1 MGAGRSEGIHET
13 MKSWRHEIHSS
24 PGIRFAVEE
33 TAARVAS
40 VLDSVGVEVTEGVG
54 VTGVIGRL
62 RRGSA
67 ARGIGLRADMDALP
81 IQSTSDV
88 PYRSQIHGQH
98 HGCGHDGHT
107 AMLLGAAATL
117 ADTGA
122 FDGSVHFIFQPNEE
136 EGHGAQAMI
145 DDGLFER
152 WQIDEVYGMHCAP
165 SIPAGHFSLRSGPMM
180 TFEDNFVIELDGR
193 GGHSSAPHMG
203 NDPMIAAAQIVSALQ
218 TVVSRSLSP
227 LESGVISVTE
237 LTTDGSRNVI
247 PSRVT
252 IKGDTRGYN
261 DGVQEMIEARMGDIV
276 AGVSAAN
283 GIGHSFD
290 YSHEFV
296 AVVNTPD
303 ETDWAVRA
311 AVDVVG
317 DEAVDDDCEPSTG
330 SEDFARM
337 LAHRP
342 GCYVLIGNGTD
353 GSHGLPWHNP
363 GFDFNDDIL
372 GIGADYWATLTEK
385 RLPIS
390 G

>member
-1 MGAGRSEGIHET
+1 MREAMQH
-13 MKSWRHEIHSS
+13 WRHEIHSF

-40 VLDSVGVEVTEGVG
+40 VLGSVGVEVEQGVG
-54 VTGVIGRL
+54 GSGVVGRL
-62 RRGSA
+62 QKGTA

-81 IQSTSDV
+81 IQSTSDA
-88 PYRSQIHGQH
+88 PYRSQIDGRH

-107 AMLLGAAATL
+107 AMLLGAAAVL

-122 FDGSVHFIFQPNEE
+122 FDGTVHFIFQPNEE
-136 EGHGAQAMI
+136 EGQGAQAMI

-152 WQIDEVYGMHCAP
+152 WRIDEVYGMHCAP
-165 SIPAGHFSLRSGPMM
+165 NIPVGHFWMRPGPMM
-180 TFEDNFVIELDGR
+180 TFEDNFVIELHGR
-193 GGHSSAPHMG
+193 GGHSSAPHML
-203 NDPMIAAAQIVSALQ
+203 NDPMIAAAQIILVLQ

-227 LESGVISVTE
+227 LEAGVISVTE
-237 LTTDGSRNVI
+237 LTTDGSRNVT

-252 IKGDTRGYN
+252 IRGDTRGF
-261 DGVQEMIEARMGDIV
+261 DDDVQRRIEARVGEIV

-283 GIGHSFD
+283 RIGHSFN

-296 AVVNTPD
+296 AVINTPG
-303 ETDWAVRA
+303 ETSSAARA
-311 AVDVVG
+311 ALDVVG
-317 DEAVDDDCEPSTG
+317 EGAVDDDCVPSTG

-353 GSHGLPWHNP
+353 NSHGLPWHNP
-363 GFDFNDDIL
+363 GFDFNDAIL
-372 GIGADYWATLTEK
+372 GIGADYWTALTE
-385 RLPIS
+385 RLLPVS
-390 G
+390 R